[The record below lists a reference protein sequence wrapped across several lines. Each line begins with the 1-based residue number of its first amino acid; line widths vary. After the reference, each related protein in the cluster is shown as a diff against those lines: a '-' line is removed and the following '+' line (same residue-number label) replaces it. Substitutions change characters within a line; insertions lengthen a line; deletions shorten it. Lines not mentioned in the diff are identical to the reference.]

1 MKLYHSHRAPNPE
14 RVSFFLRAKGK
25 LDAVELEEI
34 SIMKQEHRTEDYR
47 KVSPFSQV
55 PALVLEDGRT
65 LTESRAIC
73 TYFEA
78 LWPEPNLLGA
88 DPFEK
93 GEIEMW
99 DRRVEL
105 MWLMPFAMWFRNSH
119 EMMAPL
125 EVPQS
130 AEQAAKGEAGAKR
143 FAKRVDAHLAHHD
156 FMAAGRLTNA
166 DITTYIACGFA
177 AVMGWKP
184 HTELEHLGAW
194 RERMKAQGFAG

>member
-1 MKLYHSHRAPNPE
+1 MKLYHANRAPNPE

-25 LDAVELEEI
+25 LDAVEIEEI
-34 SIMKQEHRTEDYR
+34 SIMKQEHKTAAYR
-47 KVSPFSQV
+47 EISPFSQV
-55 PALVLEDGRT
+55 PALVLDDGRT

-99 DRRVEL
+99 ERRVEL
-105 MWLMPFAMWFRNSH
+105 MWFMPFAMWFRNSH

-130 AEQAAKGEAGAKR
+130 PEQAAKGEKTAKW
-143 FAKRVDAHLAHHD
+143 FAKRVDAHLASHD

-166 DITTYIACGFA
+166 DISTYIACGFG

-184 HTELEHLGAW
+184 HAELEHLGAW
-194 RERMKAQGFAG
+194 RARMKAEGFAG

>member
-1 MKLYHSHRAPNPE
+1 MQLYHAPKAPNPE
-14 RVSFFLRAKGK
+14 RVTFFLNAKGRLGDVDIK
-25 LDAVELEEI
+25 EI
-34 SIMKQEHRTEDYR
+34 SIMKQEHKTDEYR
-47 KVSPFSQV
+47 KISPFSQV
-55 PALVLEDGRT
+55 PALVLDDGRT

-88 DPFEK
+88 DPYEK

-99 DRRVEL
+99 ERRIEL
-105 MWLMPFAMWFRNSH
+105 MWFMPFAMWFRNTH
-119 EMMAPL
+119 PMMAPL

-143 FAKRVDAHLAHHD
+143 FAKKVDAHLANHD

-166 DITTYIACGFA
+166 DITTYIACGFS

-184 HTELEHLGAW
+184 QNELEHLGAW
-194 RERMKAQGFAG
+194 RKRMKETGFAS